1 MFRVRSLL
9 LFSRFGWKEL
19 RLFDIS
25 LLMLQLDTGVYIE
38 RFVAYKVVFVVLA
51 IFFPQPEKKLNKVV
65 AFDVFSD

>member
-1 MFRVRSLL
+1 
-9 LFSRFGWKEL
+9 
-19 RLFDIS
+19 
-25 LLMLQLDTGVYIE
+25 MLQLDTGVYIE